1 MREMLYLLLLNKYLK
16 QAVTWIAHT
25 GDVSKQP
32 LGQVRHL
39 AQTVGIY
46 FLCNLIFFGMLRT
59 SLNLFVNGWDE
70 IMFHHI
76 LYLVFCFL

>member
-32 LGQVRHL
+32 LGQVRHF
-39 AQTVGIY
+39 GSNSR
-46 FLCNLIFFGMLRT
+46 NLLSLQFNIFWHAA
-59 SLNLFVNGWDE
+59 N
-70 IMFHHI
+70 IA
-76 LYLVFCFL
+76 